1 MDRTSPTAPAAA
13 RGPIELAEARLR
25 WLDRRQE
32 VLSRNIANADTPNYR
47 ARDLTPFAAQLA
59 RARGADGLARTDP
72 RHLAGGGNA
81 PGTRPDR
88 ATEVSPDGNAVSLDE
103 QAIKVADT
111 DTAHALAMSL
121 HRRWTGM
128 FRTALGRNG

>member
-1 MDRTSPTAPAAA
+1 MDLTIPAGAA
-13 RGPIELAEARLR
+13 GRSPIELAEARLR

-32 VLSRNIANADTPNYR
+32 VLSRNVANADTPNYR
-47 ARDLTPFAAQLA
+47 ARDLTPFSAHLAAS
-59 RARGADGLARTDP
+59 GSGGMARTSP
-72 RHLAGGGNA
+72 LHLAGAGGA
-81 PGTRPDR
+81 RQGTRPDP

-103 QAIKVADT
+103 QAIKVAET

-121 HRRWTGM
+121 HHRWMGM